1 MAPRRTRNR
10 LAVVQPRAAKLT
22 FDELTEQKWQ
32 AVYEGCDPAVDNG
45 PQKYSLAW
53 FREGVHCGLLL
64 SGQISDQMLTD
75 DATRAADKQFARGHA
90 QGCADSAFMASQLP
104 LEDKRGVEFISGAR
118 WMREAIVQAL
128 EAAAS
133 ADKVRAEA

>member
-1 MAPRRTRNR
+1 MAV
-10 LAVVQPRAAKLT
+10 AVT

-32 AVYEGCDPAVDNG
+32 SVYNGCDPAVDNG

-53 FREGVHCGLLL
+53 FREGVHCGILL

-75 DATRAADKQFARGHA
+75 DALRAADKQFARGHA
-90 QGCADSAFMASQLP
+90 QGCAYCAFMASQLP
-104 LEDKRGVEFISGAR
+104 LEDQYGAQFIAGAR
-118 WMREAIVQAL
+118 WMRETIVRAL
-128 EAAAS
+128 EAAAN